1 MATDLLLPLLGDV
14 MTEGRLVSWLQ
25 PDGATVEAGQA
36 LYELESEKVSATVEA
51 PSAGVLRHLVDEG
64 EVMAVG
70 SLVGRLLAPG
80 EEEVED
86 AGAAPPGP
94 ARNAAP
100 GEATAGGAETRRDGA
115 PAEPAARAPGKG
127 QAAVTAAPPPAATV
141 AAASP
146 GAGGAPVLATPAARR
161 LARQLG
167 LDLSALPKGRRL
179 READVRAFHAAQ
191 AEPAQAEAEAVPA
204 AREPAPAPEPESGPV
219 AAPAAWAAADGAV
232 GYTGR
237 RRAVGENMLRSLAG
251 SAQLTLTTET
261 GVDAA
266 MEMVDGLNEEWSA
279 AGVVVTL
286 TRLVVKACAVAL
298 KEHPT
303 FNARLDGDRIVQ
315 LPEVNVGIAMD
326 HESGLVVPVVHGVDA
341 LSLKQLSRIGRE
353 LTLKGRDGRL
363 TVADTE
369 GATFTVTSMAS
380 TVVDAFTPI
389 INPPQAAILGV
400 GRVREVAAFAGE
412 TVVRRRVTTL
422 SLTFDHRLNDGSPS
436 ARFLGRVAELIG
448 RPYLLM

>member
-25 PDGATVEAGQA
+25 PDGVTVEAGQA

-64 EVMAVG
+64 EVLSVG

-86 AGAAPPGP
+86 AAAAPPEP
-94 ARNAAP
+94 
-100 GEATAGGAETRRDGA
+100 A
-115 PAEPAARAPGKG
+115 PAEPMAAEAAAAGAEAERGVAPAEASAQAPGLG
-127 QAAVTAAPPPAATV
+127 EAPATPPAATV

-146 GAGGAPVLATPAARR
+146 GGAPLLATPAAKRV
-161 LARQLG
+161 ARQLG
-167 LDLSALPKGRRL
+167 LDLGALPRGRRL
-179 READVRAFHAAQ
+179 REDDVRAFHAAQ
-191 AEPAQAEAEAVPA
+191 AEPAAPPEPQAVPA
-204 AREPAPAPEPESGPV
+204 APEPAPEAESGQV
-219 AAPAAWAAADGAV
+219 AAPAARAAADGALR
-232 GYTGR
+232 YTGR

-279 AGVVVTL
+279 EGVVVTL
-286 TRLVVKACAVAL
+286 TRLVVKACALAL
-298 KEHPT
+298 RDHPT
-303 FNARLDGDRIVQ
+303 FNARLDGDRIVR

-341 LSLKQLSRIGRE
+341 LSLKELSRIGRE

-400 GRVREVAAFAGE
+400 GRVREVAAFEGE

>member
-1 MATDLLLPLLGDV
+1 MAIDLLLPLLGDV

-25 PDGATVEAGQA
+25 PDGAAVEAGQA
-36 LYELESEKVSATVEA
+36 LYELESEKVTATVEA

-64 EVMAVG
+64 EVLAVG
-70 SLVGRLLAPG
+70 SLVGRLLAAG
-80 EEEVED
+80 EEEVEAVS
-86 AGAAPPGP
+86 AGAAP
-94 ARNAAP
+94 
-100 GEATAGGAETRRDGA
+100 AETARDAAAENERDGA
-115 PAEPAARAPGKG
+115 AAENERDGAAAEPAASPGP
-127 QAAVTAAPPPAATV
+127 AAVTPPL
-141 AAASP
+141 
-146 GAGGAPVLATPAARR
+146 LATPAAKRV
-161 LARQLG
+161 ARQLG
-167 LDLSALPKGRRL
+167 LDLGALPRGRRL
-179 READVRAFHAAQ
+179 READVRAFHDAQ
-191 AEPAQAEAEAVPA
+191 AEPAAPPEPEAVPA
-204 AREPAPAPEPESGPV
+204 AREPAPAPEPEAGQV
-219 AAPAAWAAADGAV
+219 AAPAARVAADGAV

-266 MEMVDGLNEEWSA
+266 MEMVDGLNEEWGA
-279 AGVVVTL
+279 DGVVVTL
-286 TRLVVKACAVAL
+286 TRLVVKACALAL
-298 KEHPT
+298 KEHPA

-326 HESGLVVPVVHGVDA
+326 HESGLVVPVVHRVDA
-341 LSLKQLSRIGRE
+341 LSLKALSRIGRE

-400 GRVREVAAFAGE
+400 GRVREVAAFEGE